1 MKAWEIFINES
12 ENKRNLLA
20 IYTELREEF
29 QRLKFKEEDLV
40 SPPIYSNR
48 MWQLKS
54 LFENNLTILIKQIN
68 SYGFEVSNEEIHNY
82 LSPLLQEINKKTPL

>member
-12 ENKRNLLA
+12 SNKKRLLE

-29 QRLKFKEEDLV
+29 RHLNFKESDLER
-40 SPPIYSNR
+40 PPRYSNR

-54 LFENNLTILIKQIN
+54 LFQNNLTILIKQIN
-68 SYGFEVSNEEIHNY
+68 SYGFNVSNEEIHNY
-82 LSPLLQEINKKTPL
+82 LSSFLQEINEKTPL